1 MDNIVVKG
9 LGDALKDAVKR
20 AASIV
25 DSAGLKPLSFSVLVI
40 EDDNLNIREAPHI
53 DKLYSLIIFM
63 FEMELREEIKTD
75 ACIKRIMKD
84 SQNYTF
90 EISKPIQAV

>member
-9 LGDALKDAVKR
+9 LGDDLKDAVKQ
-20 AASIV
+20 AALIV
-25 DSAGLKPLSFSVLVI
+25 DSAGVKSLSFSVHVI
-40 EDDNLNIREAPHI
+40 EDDNLNIKEAPHI
-53 DKLYSLIIFM
+53 DKLHSLIIFM

-84 SQNYTF
+84 SQNYIF
-90 EISKPIQAV
+90 EISKPIQSV